1 MNVRDFTF
9 EAYDKLIGAAV
20 DSGYEVLTVAD
31 YLTTDDLPERYVLL
45 RHDVDRRVGIARSMA
60 GLEADHGVTSTYY
73 FRTSTFEPE
82 IVAEMAEM
90 GHEIGY
96 HYEDLARARGNRRAA
111 HRQFAANL
119 ESFREHATVETACS
133 HGSPLS
139 RHLNLDIW
147 DGDRSPAE
155 YDLLGEAYLDV
166 EKDDEDRSL
175 PSYFSDTGRRW
186 GTVDPDFG
194 PVETTDHLIDL
205 LEAGDCPR
213 LYVLAHPGRW
223 SRSKVEFVDRL
234 TWDVAAETGKVAVKP
249 AHHAQRSVANATGGM
264 VQAVGTTMTLAA
276 RIAQLTAPR
285 GRER

>member
-9 EAYDKLIGAAV
+9 DAYDRLVGAAV
-20 DSGYEVLTVAD
+20 DADYEVLTVAE
-31 YLTTDDLPERYVLL
+31 YLRAETLPERYLIL
-45 RHDVDRRVGIARSMA
+45 RHDVDRRVEIARSMA
-60 GLEADHGVTSTYY
+60 RLEARHGVASTYY

-96 HYEDLARARGNRRAA
+96 HYEDLARARGDRRRA

-119 ESFREHATVETACS
+119 AAFREHATIETACS

-147 DGDRSPAE
+147 EGERSPAE

-166 EKDDEDRSL
+166 EKDDEDPTL
-175 PSYFSDTGRRW
+175 PSYLSDTGRRW

-194 PVETTDHLIDL
+194 LVETTDDFVEF

-223 SRSKVEFVDRL
+223 SRSRLEFVDRL
-234 TWDVAAETGKVAVKP
+234 AWDVAAETGKIAVKP
-249 AHHAQRSVANATGGM
+249 AHYAQRGVANATGG
-264 VQAVGTTMTLAA
+264 VVRAVGTTAAVAA
-276 RIAQLTAPR
+276 RIAQATAPR